1 MKRGVEFTSCVVLR
15 KLLSWQTRTRYISKL
30 TEFVS
35 RLMIHLIDLVPVV
48 QKMGNFLSTG

>member
-1 MKRGVEFTSCVVLR
+1 MCCVT

-35 RLMIHLIDLVPVV
+35 RLMIHLIDLAPVI